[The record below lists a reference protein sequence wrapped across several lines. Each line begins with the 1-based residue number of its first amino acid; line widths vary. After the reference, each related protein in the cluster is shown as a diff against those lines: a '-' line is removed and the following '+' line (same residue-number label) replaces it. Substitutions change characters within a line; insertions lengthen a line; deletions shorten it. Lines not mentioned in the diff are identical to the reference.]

1 MGTKEQ
7 VRQGF
12 INLRAG
18 VGLTAAKLEAEPL
31 LMELLHAEDGDQ
43 AVKLLTI
50 LCEALGGED
59 HGIALRSALAIGYP
73 PGQGLKWRRQ
83 QLIQP
88 HPGRSAELP
97 VSHSTLL
104 RREDD
109 AIKRLTDELV
119 NSPTIEPTTAGAA
132 PAVHVA
138 APANR
143 ARLIDRLDMR
153 GVDLPRLLF
162 LLLGLLLGVSLAAL
176 LKAR

>member
-1 MGTKEQ
+1 MGTEEQ

-73 PGQGLKWRRQ
+73 PGKGLKWRRQ

-88 HPGRSAELP
+88 HPGRSPELP

-119 NSPTIEPTTAGAA
+119 KVPSYGPTATGVA
-132 PAVHVA
+132 PAVQVTA
-138 APANR
+138 AADHD
-143 ARLIDRLDMR
+143 RLIDRLDMR

-162 LLLGLLLGVSLAAL
+162 LLLGLLLGVSLAVL
-176 LKAR
+176 MTAR